1 MILSFAAGEAAG
13 AAPDARPLPGG
24 RAISQTVV
32 SPRSRGIRSRLAPC
46 LVLAPCPAPARRLPP
61 GALPRAAPA
70 RRSGGIRGSGS
81 ALIRRLSYGRLL
93 GGGMAGGWRP
103 WARLSGSLSQRSSS
117 KIGFPTS
124 REVLVQRIPSRIT
137 CFEFV
142 RIRRRG
148 RLALAA
154 MTSQ

>member
-32 SPRSRGIRSRLAPC
+32 SPRSRGIRSR
-46 LVLAPCPAPARRLPP
+46 LAPCPAPARRLPP